1 MSIGTSGSPPA
12 TELNPE
18 GIADRT
24 TVGVFFGQAARY
36 GERPLVHH
44 LVGEKWKTETWAD
57 MKRYVLAVA
66 SALVDAGVKQGD
78 RVVLLGE
85 NRYEWLVSDFAIQAA
100 GGVTVPIY
108 TGTAPEHVTIAPA
121 DIGEQKIGHFG
132 YFRQQA
138 GEKLWPAA
146 ADWLGG
152 KS

>member
-66 SALVDAGVKQGD
+66 SPLVRAGGKQGD
-78 RVVLLGE
+78 RRGPLWE
-85 NRYEWLVSDFAIQAA
+85 NRFHWSGFGLAGLAA
-100 GGVTVPIY
+100 
-108 TGTAPEHVTIAPA
+108 
-121 DIGEQKIGHFG
+121 
-132 YFRQQA
+132 
-138 GEKLWPAA
+138 
-146 ADWLGG
+146 
-152 KS
+152 

>member
-12 TELNPE
+12 TEVNPE

-85 NRYEWLVSDFAIQAA
+85 NRYEWLGFDFPIPATPRVSSSRIAA
-100 GGVTVPIY
+100 SSTSA
-108 TGTAPEHVTIAPA
+108 AP
-121 DIGEQKIGHFG
+121 
-132 YFRQQA
+132 R
-138 GEKLWPAA
+138 
-146 ADWLGG
+146 
-152 KS
+152 

>member
-44 LVGEKWKTETWAD
+44 LVAEKWKTETWAD

-66 SALVDAGVKQGD
+66 SPLGDARVKQGD
-78 RVVLLGE
+78 RAVLLGGD
-85 NRYEWLVSDFAIQAA
+85 RYEGLGFPLAVPA
-100 GGVTVPIY
+100 GRG
-108 TGTAPEHVTIAPA
+108 
-121 DIGEQKIGHFG
+121 
-132 YFRQQA
+132 
-138 GEKLWPAA
+138 
-146 ADWLGG
+146 
-152 KS
+152 

>member
-78 RVVLLGE
+78 PAVLLGE
-85 NRYEWLVSDFAIQAA
+85 NRYEWLGSAFAIQAA
-100 GGVTVPIY
+100 RGRAAPIF
-108 TGTAPEHVTIAPA
+108 TPTAPPVIP
-121 DIGEQKIGHFG
+121 K
-132 YFRQQA
+132 
-138 GEKLWPAA
+138 
-146 ADWLGG
+146 
-152 KS
+152 

>member
-44 LVGEKWKTETWAD
+44 LAGEKWKTETWAD

-100 GGVTVPIY
+100 GG
-108 TGTAPEHVTIAPA
+108 G
-121 DIGEQKIGHFG
+121 
-132 YFRQQA
+132 QA
-138 GEKLWPAA
+138 RRPLHHRLHLRHHRRPQGRRACASLRGRHQPRCAEGVSAQRL
-146 ADWLGG
+146 
-152 KS
+152 

>member
-36 GERPLVHH
+36 ADRPLVHH
-44 LVGEKWKTETWAD
+44 LVGEQWKTETWAD

-66 SALVDAGVKQGD
+66 SALVDAGVKAAD

-100 GGVTVPIY
+100 GGV
-108 TGTAPEHVTIAPA
+108 
-121 DIGEQKIGHFG
+121 D
-132 YFRQQA
+132 R
-138 GEKLWPAA
+138 
-146 ADWLGG
+146 
-152 KS
+152 KSTRLNSSHSSISYA